1 MPACII
7 SYNNK
12 SSRSRRTIMC
22 PRVDLQRQLSI
33 GNYEVVFVHFMNPWM
48 CRCDR
53 AIIQL

>member
-1 MPACII
+1 MPAFII

-22 PRVDLQRQLSI
+22 PRVDLQRQLST